1 MRVLVIGATGY
12 IGSAVVE
19 RLIAGGH
26 EVTAYVR
33 PAADGARRV
42 PAAAGE
48 RYGDLSDPA
57 ALRAALAPDAEP
69 GVGRGVE
76 SDAGQG
82 VEPGAGAG
90 FDVVVHAGQLTG
102 DRETDLAVVG
112 VPSAAGA
119 RMVYLSGVWVL
130 GAIDGGDEDSPA
142 RPIPLVAYR
151 DEVERVVLGGG
162 GSVVRPGVVHG
173 RGSGIP
179 ALLRGLAAERGT
191 GVYVSAGGTVP
202 TWTFVH
208 VDDLAE
214 LVAAVVERGGPA
226 VYHGVSEEAV
236 PLTDVAEAAARAAG
250 VKEVAEPWPLE
261 EAAKALG
268 AEFAEALALGQ
279 RIGAARTR
287 RELGW
292 APIRPGVVAELTE
305 GSYA

>member
-12 IGSAVVE
+12 IGAAVVE
-19 RLIAGGH
+19 RLAAGGH

-57 ALRAALAPDAEP
+57 TLRAAL
-69 GVGRGVE
+69 E
-76 SDAGQG
+76 SGD
-82 VEPGAGAG
+82 G
-90 FDVVVHAGQLTG
+90 FDAVVHAGQLTG
-102 DRETDLAVVG
+102 DRETDLAVAG
-112 VPSAAGA
+112 VPAAAGV

-130 GAIDGGDEDSPA
+130 GAVDGGDEDSPA

-173 RGSGIP
+173 RGAGILV
-179 ALLRGLAAERGT
+179 LLRDLAAERGA
-191 GVYVSAGGTVP
+191 GVYVSAGGAAP
-202 TWTFVH
+202 TWPFVH

-214 LVAAVVERGGPA
+214 LVAAVVERGRA
-226 VYHGVSEEAV
+226 VVYHGVGEEAV

-250 VKEVAEPWPLE
+250 VKEAAEPWPVE
-261 EAAKALG
+261 EAAQALG
-268 AEFAEALALGQ
+268 TGFAEALALGQ
-279 RIGAARTR
+279 RVGAPRTR

-292 APIRPGVVAELTE
+292 APSRPGVVAELIE

>member
-12 IGSAVVE
+12 IGAAVVE
-19 RLIAGGH
+19 RLVAGGH
-26 EVTAYVR
+26 EVIAYVR
-33 PAADGARRV
+33 PPADGARRV
-42 PAAAGE
+42 PAASGE

-57 ALRAALAPDAEP
+57 ALQAALEP
-69 GVGRGVE
+69 GVE
-76 SDAGQG
+76 
-82 VEPGAGAG
+82 
-90 FDVVVHAGQLTG
+90 VVVHAGQLTG
-102 DRETDLAVVG
+102 DRETDLAVAG
-112 VPSAAGA
+112 VPAAAGA

-130 GAIDGGDEDSPA
+130 GAVDGGDEDSPA

-191 GVYVSAGGTVP
+191 GVYVSADGTAP

-214 LVAAVVERGGPA
+214 LVAAVVERGGAA

-268 AEFAEALALGQ
+268 AGFAEALALGQ
-279 RIGAARTR
+279 RVGAPRTR

-292 APIRPGVVAELTE
+292 TPTRPGIVAELTE

>member
-12 IGSAVVE
+12 IGAAVVE

-26 EVTAYVR
+26 EVIAYVR
-33 PAADGARRV
+33 PSADGARRV

-57 ALRAALAPDAEP
+57 ALRAAVEP
-69 GVGRGVE
+69 GVE
-76 SDAGQG
+76 
-82 VEPGAGAG
+82 
-90 FDVVVHAGQLTG
+90 VVVHAGQLTG

-112 VPSAAGA
+112 VPAAAGA

-179 ALLRGLAAERGT
+179 ALLRDLAAERGT

-214 LVAAVVERGGPA
+214 LVAAVVERGGAA

-236 PLTDVAEAAARAAG
+236 PLTEVAEAAARAAG

-261 EAAKALG
+261 EAAEALG
-268 AEFAEALALGQ
+268 AGFAEALALGQ

-292 APIRPGVVAELTE
+292 TPTRPGVVAELTE

>member
-57 ALRAALAPDAEP
+57 ALRAALAP
-69 GVGRGVE
+69 G
-76 SDAGQG
+76 AGQG
-82 VEPGAGAG
+82 VESGAGAG

-191 GVYVSAGGTVP
+191 GVYVSAGGTAP

-292 APIRPGVVAELTE
+292 APSRPGVVAELTE